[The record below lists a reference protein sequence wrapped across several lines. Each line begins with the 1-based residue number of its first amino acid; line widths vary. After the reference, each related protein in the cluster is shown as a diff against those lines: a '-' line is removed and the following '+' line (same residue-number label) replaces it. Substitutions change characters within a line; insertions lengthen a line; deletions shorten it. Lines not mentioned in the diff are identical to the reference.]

1 MTAKFSCRES
11 FMQ

>member
-1 MTAKFSCRES
+1 MTAKFSCHES